1 MSLFVSENNTTFN
14 TINTR
19 EFPDITVRERLKR
32 IEIAGYSR
40 MTNPVDYYQGLL
52 YMLENNFRAFGNTLI
67 IDFRLEYIN
76 TASMKWLFQM
86 ITSFQPLALSGL
98 VEINWYY
105 EEDDEIILETGEIL
119 GSKLKIPF
127 YLKELSKP

>member
-1 MSLFVSENNTTFN
+1 MTWFVTAHDT

-19 EFPDITVRERLKR
+19 EFPGVKVKERLKKV
-32 IEIAGYSR
+32 EIAGFSR
-40 MTNPVDYYQGLL
+40 MVNPANYYDGLRK
-52 YMLENNFRAFGNTLI
+52 MLENNFYAFGRTLI

-76 TASMKWLFQM
+76 TSSMKWLFQM
-86 ITSFQPLALSGL
+86 ITSFQATALSGL

-119 GSKLKIPF
+119 RSLVKIPF
-127 YLKELSKP
+127 HLKQIPLI